1 MIGILA
7 LQGDFA
13 THARWLARA
22 GMRWTE
28 VRGLSDLKS
37 VDSLIMPGG
46 ESTTMLSLI
55 DEEGLAAPIRDMS
68 LRGKAIFGTCA
79 GAILLARE
87 VTGPCQPSLNLID
100 IKVERNAYGRQVDSF
115 IDKVELVGGRE
126 IEGVFIRAPRILEV
140 GPGVEILGEHKGDPV
155 LVRQGNV
162 LAATFHPELSGGDDV
177 RRVFLEIIGGG
188 PEVDER
194 LHGAA

>member
-1 MIGILA
+1 M
-7 LQGDFA
+7 
-13 THARWLARA
+13 HAQWLARA
-22 GMRWTE
+22 GMGWTE
-28 VRGLSDLKS
+28 VRGLSDLNS

-55 DEEGLAAPIRDMS
+55 DEEGLAAPIRDMC

-115 IDKVELVGGRE
+115 IDKVQLVGGRE

-140 GPGVEILGEHKGDPV
+140 GPGVEILGTHKGDPV

-162 LAATFHPELSGGDDV
+162 LAATFHPELSGGEEV
-177 RRVFLEIIGGG
+177 RRVFLEIAGSG
-188 PEVDER
+188 PEADEC